1 MAFSLPTAMGGFKPA
16 CGRVGE
22 RMTTDASIAKQVI
35 EDEIESQITSA
46 KAKLEVLASKAEG
59 SMVKAK
65 VEAYEA
71 LMPKLQAIEQKLLQL
86 KKTTGAQWEQA
97 KTDLEVL
104 ISDFKESVKEIESAA
119 KAN

>member
-1 MAFSLPTAMGGFKPA
+1 MAFSLPAAMGGFKPA

-46 KAKLEVLASKAEG
+46 KEKLEVLASKAEG
-59 SMVKAK
+59 SMVKAE

-71 LMPKLQAIEQKLLQL
+71 LMPKLQAIEQNLLQL
-86 KKTTGAQWEQA
+86 KKQLGRSGSRR
-97 KTDLEVL
+97 KP
-104 ISDFKESVKEIESAA
+104 ISKC
-119 KAN
+119 